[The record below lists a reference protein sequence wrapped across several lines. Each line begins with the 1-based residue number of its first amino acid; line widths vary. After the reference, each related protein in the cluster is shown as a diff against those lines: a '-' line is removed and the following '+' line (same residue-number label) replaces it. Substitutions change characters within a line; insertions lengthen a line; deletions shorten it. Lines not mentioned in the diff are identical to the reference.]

1 MTKTTYSMTSGGEI
15 KMSILSHNLTDSL
28 LREKGQ
34 NILWRIRAYSLSL
47 SLSLYQEKGVHGF
60 GVEYDGDEV

>member
-1 MTKTTYSMTSGGEI
+1 MISGGEI
-15 KMSILSHNLTDSL
+15 KMSILSHYLTDSL
-28 LREKGQ
+28 LRKKGQ
-34 NILWRIRAYSLSL
+34 SVIWQIRAYSLSLSL

>member
-1 MTKTTYSMTSGGEI
+1 
-15 KMSILSHNLTDSL
+15 MSILSHYLTDSL
-28 LREKGQ
+28 LRKKGQ
-34 NILWRIRAYSLSL
+34 SVIWQIRAYSLSLSL